1 MEYSFAEGSGISEGI
16 PKEVIGAKFRES
28 ILMGTTYLSNA
39 EIDKRIDDL
48 REVYKGN
55 QYHMVLKY

>member
-55 QYHMVLKY
+55 Q